1 MCEPQSPLPSLSIPS
16 RLLLAAPAATWPVTC
31 DGWSPVHPPGLSR
44 PAGCRDVTGWG
55 VLSPP
60 LSLHLPSDSVHG
72 GALRLLGHSASRA
85 LGFRAGFRDVHLSL
99 PQFPHPRYGAGD
111 SILITGLLGESRDN
125 ASRVLKTLPRAK
137 GAQATVAAVSTST
150 VIIPW
155 WLSC

>member
-1 MCEPQSPLPSLSIPS
+1 ML
-16 RLLLAAPAATWPVTC
+16 R
-31 DGWSPVHPPGLSR
+31 
-44 PAGCRDVTGWG
+44 
-55 VLSPP
+55 PP